1 MFDDCIYMNTLNR
14 ELVGMH
20 AYKLQPSL
28 SERMIVYGHGCHT
41 FINFGVKA
49 NLKIKQSFYVVLVT

>member
-1 MFDDCIYMNTLNR
+1 MKTHNR
-14 ELVGMH
+14 ELIGTH

-28 SERMIVYGHGCHT
+28 SERMIVDGHGCHT
-41 FINFGVKA
+41 VINFGVKA